1 MKPVQNVILSYT
13 VLVLSWLLSSPLDP
27 YVHGIALDGT
37 PCIYRT
43 LNEPLSRRSFEG
55 DGHVPGSHCK
65 VYASW
70 LFQLDQH
77 QLNFNNLHPYEF
89 IYPWI
94 EYRMYDVEADIC
106 RLRLK
111 LERIRANFSRFGEL
125 GDPDERFNDEDLF
138 SLANNVMVS
147 LADALEVRRTLAKLG
162 DAENRRKAE
171 DVRDYIQ
178 ETVEDADRGLRIISE
193 MQQTAIG
200 TMAIQESRR
209 SIKEAMAVKRLTQV
223 SMVKTSL
230 SFA

>member
-1 MKPVQNVILSYT
+1 MSGT
-13 VLVLSWLLSSPLDP
+13 LDP
-27 YVHGIALDGT
+27 YVHGIALDAT
-37 PCIYRT
+37 PSIYST
-43 LNEPLSRRSFEG
+43 LNEPLSRRSSFLLEK
-55 DGHVPGSHCK
+55 DGYVFGSHFQ

-70 LFQLDQH
+70 LLQLDQH

-111 LERIRANFSRFGEL
+111 LDQIRANFSRFGEL
-125 GDPDERFNDEDLF
+125 GDPDQRFNDEYLF
-138 SLANNVMVS
+138 SHANNVRDS
-147 LADALEVRRTLAKLG
+147 LADALEVGRTLAKLG
-162 DAENRRKAE
+162 DAENKRKAE
-171 DVRDYIQ
+171 DIRDYIK

-193 MQQTAIG
+193 LQQTAIG

-223 SMVKTSL
+223 SIVHN
-230 SFA
+230 